1 MPGKSSAHREAL
13 ERQNA
18 AIMAVF
24 ERAGFDQIAPDIIQ
38 PADIFLERSG
48 EDIRARTFV
57 FNDPAGNEL
66 CLRPDLT
73 VPACRYHLSHTK
85 TPEAE
90 TKYCY
95 LGPAFRFPD
104 ELLSPQEFTQAG
116 LEWFGDKADIAAEAR
131 VIKLA
136 VSALEVAGLTG
147 LKVSLGDLGLFNAL
161 LEDVAMPERW
171 RRRLRHQ
178 FWRPAAFRNL
188 LDTFAKPARN
198 QRSSISENIDA
209 LVGKDAVNETAHL
222 LARQN
227 LALVTQRSVEDI
239 AVRLAEK
246 LADRSEQPLAH
257 SMVKAIESY
266 LHISGPLSE
275 VAEQMKAIGDLPN
288 FKAAIAKFDQRIS
301 ALEDQGLNPRR
312 FHFSADFGRELE
324 YYTGLV
330 FQIEVEARNAP
341 LSVAGGGRY
350 DSLLQ
355 DLGAR
360 LRIPAVG
367 CAIHTDRLLAV
378 MS

>member
-1 MPGKSSAHREAL
+1 MAGKSRFEREAL

-73 VPACRYHLSHTK
+73 VPACRYHLSHAK
-85 TPEAE
+85 QPEIE
-90 TKYCY
+90 SKYCY

-136 VSALEVAGLTG
+136 VSALEATGLSG

-161 LEDVAMPERW
+161 LDDMPMPERW

-178 FWRPAAFRNL
+178 FWRPAAFRSL
-188 LDTFAKPARN
+188 LETFAKPARN

-209 LVGKDAVNETAHL
+209 LDGRDAVAETGKL
-222 LARQN
+222 LAAKDLN
-227 LALVTQRSVEDI
+227 LVTQRSVEDI
-239 AVRLAEK
+239 ASRLVEK
-246 LADRSEQPLAH
+246 LADRSEQSLARD
-257 SMVKAIESY
+257 MVNAIESY
-266 LHISGPLSE
+266 LQISGPLTE
-275 VAEQMKAIGDLPN
+275 VAGRIAKISNTPKFAE
-288 FKAAIAKFDQRIS
+288 AIAQFEKRIA

-350 DSLLQ
+350 DGLLQ
-355 DLGAR
+355 DLGAANP
-360 LRIPAVG
+360 IPAVG